1 MPFKNSTGPNARFAS
16 GDLAVRVFLAFI
28 VVATTGCFRDPKVVT
43 FKTQKTH
50 PTITL
55 SLVESTASDIVLRVT
70 MANHASQNF
79 PVLRW
84 NLPQSGELTSVLF
97 SVARD
102 GSQVS
107 YGGKMVKR
115 RVSESD
121 YLVLKPGEQAA
132 ATIGLSQGYDV
143 SQKGTYTI
151 RYHAW
156 NQFQDEQKVPVL
168 VEMASDEFTVVRK

>member
-1 MPFKNSTGPNARFAS
+1 M
-16 GDLAVRVFLAFI
+16 
-28 VVATTGCFRDPKVVT
+28 VVAIVAATACFRGPDVVA
-43 FKTQKTH
+43 FMTQKTH
-50 PTITL
+50 PKITL
-55 SLVESTASDIVLRVT
+55 SLVESTADDIVLRVT
-70 MANHASQNF
+70 MVNHDAKNF

-84 NLPQSGELTSVLF
+84 NLPQDGELTSDLF

-107 YGGKMVKR
+107 YRGKMVKR
-115 RVSESD
+115 RVSDSD

-132 ATIGLSQGYDV
+132 AAIGLSQGYDV

-156 NQFQDEQKVPVL
+156 NQFQDERKIPVL
-168 VEMASDEFTVVRK
+168 VEMSSDEFTVVKK